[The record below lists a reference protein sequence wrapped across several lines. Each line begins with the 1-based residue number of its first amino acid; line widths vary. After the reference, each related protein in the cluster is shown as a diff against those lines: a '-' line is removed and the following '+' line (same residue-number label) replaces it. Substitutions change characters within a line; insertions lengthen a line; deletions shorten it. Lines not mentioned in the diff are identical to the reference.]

1 MDMKTAQ
8 LRRGPLGGAYGVYQI
23 RAATAAETPIPI
35 PRVRGVD
42 PQGILYV
49 GRSGFW
55 SRSRSRT
62 IANRIH
68 EFLVKRHSGGIT
80 YARAGLRLKRTEP
93 FTGHL
98 LQVRAAFL
106 EDRQIVLKEAS
117 VLDQY
122 FAKYAELPPCNSQS
136 GGGTTRKR

>member
-1 MDMKTAQ
+1 MKAAQ
-8 LRRGPLGGAYGVYQI
+8 LRRGPLNGHGIYQI
-23 RAATAAETPIPI
+23 RAVTAAGTPIPI

-42 PQGILYV
+42 AQGILYG

-55 SRSRSRT
+55 SKSRSRT

-68 EFLVKRHSGGIT
+68 EFDVERHSGGIT
-80 YARAGLRLKRTEP
+80 YAKARRRLKRTER
-93 FTGHL
+93 FAGHV

-106 EDRQIVLKEAS
+106 EDRQIVLKETS

-122 FAKYAELPPCNSQS
+122 FAKYGELPPCNSSS
-136 GGGTTRKR
+136 GGGTARKR